1 MHRLLLSL
9 LILSLLITKPSL
21 SSDFQ
26 KGLKAFNDGDFQ
38 TAIKV
43 WKPLAEQGD
52 GIAQYNLGLLYEKG
66 RGVTQDHQIA
76 FRWYSRAAEDG
87 IPQAQLNLGEL
98 YRRGLGVPKNHQQAV
113 KWYRRAALQGNAA
126 ARTNLG
132 VMYLHGVGVD
142 QDVNAAREW
151 FSRAAKQGYAKAQNY
166 LARFDKEFGVATSR
180 SSKPTNLKSS
190 GISIGTQTKKTEIEK
205 DAFPV
210 FPLNVR
216 FPKSMPQPDDVAV
229 IIGNAN
235 YKNLGKDIPNV
246 TPAYADAAGFKN
258 YVLSKGVREGNII
271 HLKDATSGQL
281 ESVFGNERSHKGQ
294 LFNWTKP
301 NASNIYVYYAGH
313 GAPDTK
319 DGTAYLVP
327 SDATSGS
334 IALTG
339 YPLAQLYNNLGNIPA
354 KSITVVLEACFSGTT
369 HSGTLF
375 QRSSGI
381 NVTPKAPGIGSK
393 ITVISAGALDQIATW
408 EQDSSHSLFTKY
420 FLKGMSGEGDKMPY
434 GNGDGAVSLNE
445 LEKYL
450 GGTMTY
456 LARRY
461 YGRDQ
466 RVQIVKSMMP

>member
-1 MHRLLLSL
+1 MTRLLLSL
-9 LILSLLITKPSL
+9 LFLSLVMAKPSF

-38 TAIKV
+38 TAIRV
-43 WKPLAEQGD
+43 WTPVAEQGD
-52 GIAQYNLGLLYEKG
+52 AIAQYNLGLLYEKG
-66 RGVTQDHQIA
+66 RGVTPDHQIA
-76 FRWYSRAAEDG
+76 FRWYSRAAEGG

-98 YRRGLGVPKNHQQAV
+98 YRRGLGVTKNYQHAV

-126 ARTNLG
+126 AQSNLG
-132 VMYLHGVGVD
+132 IMYEHGVGVD
-142 QDVNAAREW
+142 QDVVAARDW
-151 FSRAAKQGYAKAQNY
+151 YSRAAKQGYAKAQNY
-166 LARFDKEFGVATSR
+166 LARLNSASGLAASR
-180 SSKPTNLKSS
+180 SSKPTNAKSS
-190 GISIGTQTKKTEIEK
+190 GKSTRNLATANEFGKVS
-205 DAFPV
+205 FPV
-210 FPLNVR
+210 FPLDVS
-216 FPKSMPQPDDVAV
+216 FPKSMPQPDDIAV

-235 YKNLGKDIPNV
+235 YKNLGIDIPNV

-281 ESVFGNERSHKGQ
+281 ERVFGNERSHKGQ

-313 GAPDTK
+313 GAPDIQ

-327 SDATSGS
+327 SDATSGT

-339 YPLAQLYNNLGNIPA
+339 YPLAQLYNNLGKIPA

-369 HSGTLF
+369 HSGILF

-381 NVTPKAPGIGSK
+381 NVTPKAPDIGST
-393 ITVISAGALDQIATW
+393 ITVISAGALDQIASW
-408 EQDSSHSLFTKY
+408 ERDSSHSLFTKY
-420 FLKGMSGEGDKMPY
+420 FLKGMSGEGDKKPY
-434 GNGDGAVSLNE
+434 GNGVGAVSLNE

-456 LARRY
+456 LARRN

-466 RVQIVKSMMP
+466 RVQIVNGE